1 MTRALRGIRTYAGV
15 MGNRLADALSPYLR
29 AHAGNPVD
37 WFPWGEEAFEVAQAR
52 DVPVFISIGYATC
65 HWCHV
70 MARESFSDPA
80 IAQILNERFVAVKVD
95 REEHPDVDA
104 SYLAAAS
111 AFTRELGWPLTVF
124 ATPDGRAFYA
134 GTYFPP
140 QPVRGVPAFMEVL
153 AAVDEAW
160 RDRRRD
166 LDDTA
171 EAVVEALAAASVA
184 PTSGELPDAR
194 DLDRA
199 VLVLAEDEDRLHG
212 GFGRAPKFP
221 VAPVLDFLA
230 HAGADGRALAER
242 SLRLMG
248 ASPLR
253 DPVEGG
259 FFRYATRAD
268 WSEPHYE
275 RMLTDNALLLDV
287 AAALAGRDDPPA
299 FLGSL
304 ADGVTGFLLER
315 MQLPNGGFASA
326 QDSES
331 VIDGARSEGGYY
343 RLDASAR
350 ARLTPPALDEKVLTG
365 WNGLAIGALAHAG
378 FVFDDAPAIVAARRS
393 ADFLLAHHLLAD
405 GTPVRAS
412 LDGVVSSAAA
422 TLEDTGMLA
431 GGLLELAVATG
442 DVSYAVTARALID
455 GAAAAAAPDATVP
468 FAAPSGGD
476 PVLVARGLALP
487 TDPAEGATP
496 SGITACADAAWRL
509 FALGA
514 GPRYV
519 DLAEAAMRGVAGIAI
534 ERPIAFGG
542 SLGVMA
548 RLAAPLVQL
557 VTVVPDAA
565 SDESDDAGS
574 ELRAATRR
582 HAASVA
588 AIVTE
593 TQARAF
599 AAAGFELFE
608 GRPAQ
613 GGATT
618 AYRCRSFV
626 CALPVHDAGA
636 LEALVASA

>member
-1 MTRALRGIRTYAGV
+1 M
-15 MGNRLADALSPYLR
+15 
-29 AHAGNPVD
+29 
-37 WFPWGEEAFEVAQAR
+37 
-52 DVPVFISIGYATC
+52 
-65 HWCHV
+65 
-70 MARESFSDPA
+70 
-80 IAQILNERFVAVKVD
+80 
-95 REEHPDVDA
+95 
-104 SYLAAAS
+104 
-111 AFTRELGWPLTVF
+111 
-124 ATPDGRAFYA
+124 
-134 GTYFPP
+134 
-140 QPVRGVPAFMEVL
+140 
-153 AAVDEAW
+153 
-160 RDRRRD
+160 
-166 LDDTA
+166 
-171 EAVVEALAAASVA
+171 
-184 PTSGELPDAR
+184 
-194 DLDRA
+194 
-199 VLVLAEDEDRLHG
+199 
-212 GFGRAPKFP
+212 
-221 VAPVLDFLA
+221 LDFLA

-287 AAALAGRDDPPA
+287 AAALAGGDDPPA
-299 FLGSL
+299 FLRSL
-304 ADGVTGFLLER
+304 ADGVIGFLLER

-331 VIDGARSEGGYY
+331 VIDGERSEGGYY

-378 FVFDDAPAIVAARRS
+378 FVFDDTRGDRGRPPCGRLPARAPPPRRRHAGARVARR
-393 ADFLLAHHLLAD
+393 
-405 GTPVRAS
+405 RR
-412 LDGVVSSAAA
+412 VVGRRHARGHRHAR
-422 TLEDTGMLA
+422 GRP
-431 GGLLELAVATG
+431 
-442 DVSYAVTARALID
+442 ARARRRDGGRLVRRD
-455 GAAAAAAPDATVP
+455 GAGAHRSRGRRGGPTRAPTPVP

-514 GPRYV
+514 GSRYL
-519 DLAEAAMRGVAGIAI
+519 DLAEAAMRGVAGIAV

-557 VTVVPDAA
+557 VTVVPDDA
-565 SDESDDAGS
+565 SDELGDAGS
-574 ELRAATRR
+574 AELRAATRR

-608 GRPAQ
+608 GRVAQ
-613 GGATT
+613 GDATT

>member
-1 MTRALRGIRTYAGV
+1 
-15 MGNRLADALSPYLR
+15 
-29 AHAGNPVD
+29 
-37 WFPWGEEAFEVAQAR
+37 
-52 DVPVFISIGYATC
+52 
-65 HWCHV
+65 
-70 MARESFSDPA
+70 
-80 IAQILNERFVAVKVD
+80 
-95 REEHPDVDA
+95 
-104 SYLAAAS
+104 
-111 AFTRELGWPLTVF
+111 
-124 ATPDGRAFYA
+124 
-134 GTYFPP
+134 
-140 QPVRGVPAFMEVL
+140 
-153 AAVDEAW
+153 
-160 RDRRRD
+160 
-166 LDDTA
+166 
-171 EAVVEALAAASVA
+171 
-184 PTSGELPDAR
+184 
-194 DLDRA
+194 
-199 VLVLAEDEDRLHG
+199 
-212 GFGRAPKFP
+212 
-221 VAPVLDFLA
+221 
-230 HAGADGRALAER
+230 
-242 SLRLMG
+242 MG

-287 AAALAGRDDPPA
+287 AAALAGGDDPPA
-299 FLGSL
+299 FLRSL
-304 ADGVTGFLLER
+304 ADGVIGFLLER

-331 VIDGARSEGGYY
+331 VIDGERSEGGYY

-378 FVFDDAPAIVAARRS
+378 FVFDEPGAIAAARRA
-393 ADFLLAHHLLAD
+393 ADFLLEHHLLAD

-412 LDGVVSSAAA
+412 LDGVVSSAAS

-442 DVSYAVTARALID
+442 DASYAVTARALID
-455 GAAAAAAPDATVP
+455 RAAAAAGPAPGSGAPVP
-468 FAAPSGGD
+468 FSAPSGGD

-487 TDPAEGATP
+487 ADPAEGATP

-514 GPRYV
+514 GSRYL
-519 DLAEAAMRGVAGIAI
+519 DLAEAAMRGVAGIAV

-548 RLAAPLVQL
+548 RLATPLVQL
-557 VTVVPDAA
+557 VTVVPDDA
-565 SDESDDAGS
+565 SDELGDAGS
-574 ELRAATRR
+574 AELRAATRR

-593 TQARAF
+593 TQALAF

-608 GRPAQ
+608 GRVAQ
-613 GGATT
+613 GDATT

-626 CALPVHDAGA
+626 CALPVHDAGCA
-636 LEALVASA
+636 RGARRVGVNRPRADARSPGGRSTPSVNCPLIPFRTMVARSVRWSDERSRTSRHVGRDRRTRARCGARGRLRRHRPEQPRRGTRRRGRVGHGMAVPRRPRDRLGGGPGVAASVCAVADRRDRVGGDPHRRHAPAGRSPARACRSRSSSSRR